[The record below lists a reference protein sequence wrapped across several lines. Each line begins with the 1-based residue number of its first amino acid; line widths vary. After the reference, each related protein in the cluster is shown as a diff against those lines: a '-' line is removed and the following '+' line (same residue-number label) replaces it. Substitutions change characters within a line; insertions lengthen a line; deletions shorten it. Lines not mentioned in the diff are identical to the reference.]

1 LKVFRFG
8 CYLPNLPPLTI
19 TKRPG
24 RGDAHERANR
34 HEAHVPPWTV
44 MAAGKDDESTAE
56 MPALD
61 AHESYGSLDTSNS
74 KPSSKS
80 KSKSTVAVAKMTS
93 CVCDMPV
100 CGRNKWT
107 VVLVVDGKDDT
118 VLFGAGATNNMCAKP
133 FGEHHGKVPTS
144 TQMGVHQKGGACFSA
159 MTTTRHGRIPK
170 TETPWPR
177 PVILLKE
184 FDDCAALM
192 IDEQRAGTANH
203 GIKWGGDALGWLLPV
218 DLLETDVQLR
228 NALKGMVLKMYT
240 KGGGDK
246 TMTGGS
252 PQWQLVALTGQCQS
266 PWPAPG
272 QPPLHTSPHPPLRLH
287 TPTSMLPRTATPQCT
302 RHS

>member
-1 LKVFRFG
+1 MIMMMTIAIIITSSKFESVPLR
-8 CYLPNLPPLTI
+8 PLPPKLAAVNDNETAR
-19 TKRPG
+19 T
-24 RGDAHERANR
+24 GDAHERANR

-93 CVCDMPV
+93 RVCDMPV

-159 MTTTRHGRIPK
+159 MTTTRHGKIPK

-252 PQWQLVALTGQCQS
+252 PQWQLVALTGQCQPLAS
-266 PWPAPG
+266 P
-272 QPPLHTSPHPPLRLH
+272 
-287 TPTSMLPRTATPQCT
+287 
-302 RHS
+302 